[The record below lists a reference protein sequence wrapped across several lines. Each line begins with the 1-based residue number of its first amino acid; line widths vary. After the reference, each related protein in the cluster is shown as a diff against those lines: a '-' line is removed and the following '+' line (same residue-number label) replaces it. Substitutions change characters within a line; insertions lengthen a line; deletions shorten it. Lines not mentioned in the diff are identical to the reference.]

1 MMYNYA
7 EFSNYCKNDIM
18 YTQQFYRRLH
28 LAMDN
33 PESNQHWRY
42 QLIVNRYV
50 MAFISCMVM
59 LLCAEVGGHW
69 YSAGVFPLALVFGYT
84 AYLIVFILS
93 WSIGNFADCL
103 SEYFKG
109 Y

>member
-1 MMYNYA
+1 MMYANLR
-7 EFSNYCKNDIM
+7 EYCMNDIM

-42 QLIVNRYV
+42 QLIVNRYAA
-50 MAFISCMVM
+50 AFISCMLM

-69 YSAGVFPLALVFGYT
+69 YSAGVFPLVAVFV
-84 AYLIVFILS
+84 YLSIVIVGFVTWVILDIAD
-93 WSIGNFADCL
+93 SIKSF
-103 SEYFKG
+103 FKG

>member
-1 MMYNYA
+1 MMYANLR
-7 EFSNYCKNDIM
+7 EYCKNDIM
-18 YTQQFYRRLH
+18 YTEQFYRRLH

-42 QLIVNRYV
+42 QLIVNRYT
-50 MAFISCMVM
+50 MAFISCIIM

-69 YSAGVFPLALVFGYT
+69 YSAGVFPLALVFGYM
-84 AYLIVFILS
+84 AHLVVFILL
-93 WSIGNFADCL
+93 WYIGNFADML
-103 SEYFKG
+103 SSYFKG

>member
-1 MMYNYA
+1 MYQNFR
-7 EFSNYCKNDIM
+7 EYCMNDVM

-33 PESNQHWRY
+33 PKSNQHWRY
-42 QLIVNRYV
+42 QLIVNRYA
-50 MAFISCMVM
+50 MAFISCIIT

-69 YSAGVFPLALVFGYT
+69 YSMFVFPLALVFGYM
-84 AYLIVFILS
+84 AYLIVFILL
-93 WSIGNFADCL
+93 WSVSNFADSL
-103 SEYFKG
+103 VSFFKG